1 MAKPGV
7 AGVGPGL
14 RAALE
19 RGRRRYNAA
28 LAEAASAGDFDAAAF
43 LASFAAAAGPAA
55 EAAGAAAPEAVDAL
69 FELALAQGRRSGGRF
84 LPPAGWSAL
93 LPALGPR
100 FAEAPARLA
109 PALYNALHNIERFPG
124 ARPADWCARMARAAA
139 ACPDAAA
146 VLAAGQASAWLCGMA
161 HYREGG
167 IAALASL
174 PPAAAAAVLGLPER
188 GATAAVRSLKD
199 DPWAPPDGAEGRMI
213 KVAHRVGGFRGFGG
227 PFLSPPVLT
236 YASGVIYARQG
247 SGVWRLHADRFGA
260 ALTREDAGPW
270 KAEAAPEGFSLDS
283 DGRMGYDG
291 RWTRLAELAGS
302 SSWVSDGRCLAAT
315 LPRSHFVFVA
325 ASL

>member
-1 MAKPGV
+1 MAKPAV

-14 RAALE
+14 RSALE

-28 LAEAASAGDFDAAAF
+28 LAEAAAGGDFDADAF

-69 FELALAQGRRSGGRF
+69 FDLALAQGRRSGGPF
-84 LPPAGWSAL
+84 LPPVGWVAL

-109 PALYNALHNIERFPG
+109 PALYNALHNLERFPG
-124 ARPADWCARMARAAA
+124 ARPAEWAERLGRAAP

-161 HYREGG
+161 HYRDGG
-167 IAALASL
+167 LAALAVL
-174 PPAAAAAVLGLPER
+174 PPKAAAAVLEVPER
-188 GATAAVRSLKD
+188 GVGAAVRALQD
-199 DPWAPPDGAEGRMI
+199 DPWAPADGAEGRTI

-227 PFLSPPVLT
+227 PFLSPPVLKF
-236 YASGVIYARQG
+236 AGGVIYARQG
-247 SGVWRLHADRFGA
+247 EGVWRLHADRFGA

-270 KAEAAPEGFSLDS
+270 KSDAAPEGFSLDA
-283 DGRMGYDG
+283 DGRMGYEG
-291 RWTRLAELAGS
+291 RWTRLSELAGA

-315 LPRSHFVFVA
+315 LPRSHFIYVA
-325 ASL
+325 AAL

>member
-1 MAKPGV
+1 MAKPAV

-28 LAEAASAGDFDAAAF
+28 LAEAASGGDFDVDAF

-69 FELALAQGRRSGGRF
+69 FELALAQGRRSGGPF
-84 LPPAGWSAL
+84 LPPAGWAAL

-124 ARPADWCARMARAAA
+124 ARPAEWRERLARAAA

-146 VLAAGQASAWLCGMA
+146 VLAAGQAAAWLCGMA

-167 IAALASL
+167 LAALASL
-174 PPAAAAAVLGLPER
+174 SPRAAAAVLGLPER
-188 GATAAVRSLKD
+188 GAAAALRALKD
-199 DPWAPPDGAEGRMI
+199 DPWAPPDGDEGRMI

-236 YASGVIYARQG
+236 YASGVIFARQG
-247 SGVWRLHADRFGA
+247 EGVWRLHADRFGA

-270 KAEAAPEGFSLDS
+270 KPDAAPEGFSLGA
-283 DGRMGYDG
+283 DGRMGCGG
-291 RWTRLAELAGS
+291 RWTRLSELAGP
-302 SSWVSDGRCLAAT
+302 SSWASDGRCLAAT
-315 LPRSHFVFVA
+315 LPRSHFVYVA
-325 ASL
+325 AAL